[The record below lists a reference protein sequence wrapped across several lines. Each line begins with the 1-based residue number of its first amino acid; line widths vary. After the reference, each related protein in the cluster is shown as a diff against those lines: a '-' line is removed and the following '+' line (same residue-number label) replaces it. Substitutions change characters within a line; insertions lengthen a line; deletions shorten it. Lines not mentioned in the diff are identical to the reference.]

1 MSSANSTAAPAPTMR
16 RVKVKVVDEIIESLR
31 QEIVT
36 RRMVKGDR
44 MPTEREL
51 ADRYGVSQPTVREAI
66 RALEILGLVDVHHGS
81 GIYISG
87 HTDYA
92 LASALQTLLQLE
104 GVGILDVLAVR
115 QILGREAVEMAAD
128 RADAEGLAA
137 IRSALDQLE
146 DVHTAPDVE
155 EIIRRV
161 IEFQRAVSACARN
174 PLLHSLEVFLLTL
187 LIEIQVGAFQDKGVR
202 FWRTRV
208 AEFQD
213 DRKAIYAAIA
223 NRDSKAARKA
233 MLRYLDDQRA
243 RFVDDKAL
251 SKLNLSDPALIAAVA
266 GIVRQYRPVQRIGA
280 RRSSGSRASLKRNA
294 DRRGL
299 D

>member
-1 MSSANSTAAPAPTMR
+1 MR

-31 QEIVT
+31 QDIVT
-36 RRMVKGDR
+36 RRLVKGDR
-44 MPTEREL
+44 MPSEREL

-87 HTDYA
+87 HSDYA

-115 QILGREAVEMAAD
+115 QILGRDAVEMAAD

-137 IRSALDQLE
+137 IRNALDELE
-146 DVHTAPDVE
+146 EIHTAPDVE
-155 EIIRRV
+155 EIIRRI

-187 LIEIQVGAFQDKGVR
+187 LIEIQVGAFRDKGVK
-202 FWRTRV
+202 FWRTRA
-208 AEFQD
+208 AEFQR

-223 NRDSKAARKA
+223 DRDSKAARKA

-243 RFVDDKAL
+243 RFVEDKAL

-266 GIVRQYRPVQRIGA
+266 GIVRQYKSVERIGS
-280 RRSSGSRASLKRNA
+280 RQSSASRAPLKRNA